1 MARKHWTQS
10 YTSSI
15 VGIPSIFKETRTT
28 AQNTE
33 VDKRAKIHALSL
45 AKEYYSVK
53 LDLLTNAA
61 VVSDAIKFVS
71 SNNNKKSVV
80 ALCNHKIICCVV
92 FN

>member
-1 MARKHWTQS
+1 MGRKHWTQS

-15 VGIPSIFKETRTT
+15 VGISSIFKETRTT

-53 LDLLTNAA
+53 LDLLTNAT
-61 VVSDAIKFVS
+61 VVNDAIKY
-71 SNNNKKSVV
+71 NAPTYPTDKS
-80 ALCNHKIICCVV
+80 AILMCKNA
-92 FN
+92 